1 MGNKNAWL
9 EQKAAE
15 KNAVMHST
23 ELLIKQYMV
32 DTLCIAIHESDGWGY
47 DRIMRL
53 LDAWK
58 VTREE
63 YRLAMC
69 PRDSEADV
77 AQEHM
82 DRMLVQII
90 NGKQDLIPFAK
101 RYPELKGIKYGKK

>member
-58 VTREE
+58 VTRDE
-63 YRLAMC
+63 YRLALC

-77 AQEHM
+77 PRSTWTVCWSRSSTASRTSSPSQS
-82 DRMLVQII
+82 
-90 NGKQDLIPFAK
+90 
-101 RYPELKGIKYGKK
+101 GILN